1 MFSCNKIKLI
11 ILMTFCDRS
20 VIVCLEL
27 LSFSMWIATSRLHSG
42 FLCYCKPKYGEFSE
56 QVITLSAW
64 FHNSGIWKRHVFA
77 SLDTAVSR
85 EFGWCLTTG
94 VYKKLMHTEQF
105 VAYHTHHP
113 QSVTSISMGFNVSHR
128 TAKNLAV
135 RNKKLQKRLTVKIS
149 LDMVTERN

>member
-64 FHNSGIWKRHVFA
+64 FWNLETPRFRLPRHCSLKRIWLMSNHRRIQEAYAHWTIR
-77 SLDTAVSR
+77 SVS
-85 EFGWCLTTG
+85 
-94 VYKKLMHTEQF
+94 HTSS
-105 VAYHTHHP
+105 T
-113 QSVTSISMGFNVSHR
+113 ISNEYFHGFNVSHR